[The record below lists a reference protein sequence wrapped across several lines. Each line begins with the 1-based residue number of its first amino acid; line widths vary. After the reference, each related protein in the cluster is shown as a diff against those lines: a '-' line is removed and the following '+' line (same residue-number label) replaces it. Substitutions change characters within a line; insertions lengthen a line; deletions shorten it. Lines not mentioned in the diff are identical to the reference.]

1 MCFADDSTLI
11 ICSYLLQTNTSVKVL
26 QLWDGFFAGKV
37 NVKWMSMA
45 LQVRNM
51 CCQRVNE

>member
-45 LQVRNM
+45 LQVRKYSVNV
-51 CCQRVNE
+51 CQ